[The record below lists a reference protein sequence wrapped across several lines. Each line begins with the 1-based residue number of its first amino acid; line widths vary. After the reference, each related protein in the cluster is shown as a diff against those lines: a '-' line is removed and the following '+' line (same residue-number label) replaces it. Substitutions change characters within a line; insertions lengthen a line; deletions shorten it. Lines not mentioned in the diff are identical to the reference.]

1 MAQRLGT
8 ALKGRRLT
16 PDSSAAMAKRK
27 PKHDASDTPAL
38 PTGGRASPP
47 TGEPAPTRPPSRPR
61 TKRKPGATLPDATHP
76 SAQRQPI
83 NVLVVESDARRATES
98 TAALAAGIGA
108 RCTIAIGTDDAQ
120 RLLSDEPFDAVLI
133 DADIPNSRGVEL
145 ALSILGAK
153 GEPRTEPAANEAPR
167 VILLASDPGFDLSL
181 RAMRAGVC
189 DLLKKPVQP
198 AALNESVR
206 RAAEQA
212 RSARAQER
220 RVQRLKRL
228 CRRLNTARE
237 EVTQQVGGLCEELFN
252 AYEDLAGQME
262 QVTMATEFSSLI
274 RQELDVESLLRTT
287 LEFLLTKTGPTN
299 AAVFLPTGPRE
310 YSLGAYVN
318 YDIPRETAD
327 VLLDHL
333 ADTLPQRFE
342 DESTV
347 LLSTTSRELAEWTQE
362 GAAWI
367 ADSHSLVFACRSHD
381 ECLAVATLFRDP
393 SRPFTPEVIAQ
404 IEIMRDLFTQQL
416 SRVINLHNR
425 HKPKHAWPG
434 FADPADEDQDYGLA
448 A

>member
-1 MAQRLGT
+1 
-8 ALKGRRLT
+8 
-16 PDSSAAMAKRK
+16 MAKRK
-27 PKHDASDTPAL
+27 PKLDASDTPAGIT
-38 PTGGRASPP
+38 PGTEG
-47 TGEPAPTRPPSRPR
+47 PSAARPR
-61 TKRKPGATLPDATHP
+61 GKRKSAANAQPALPE
-76 SAQRQPI
+76 SAPRSPVH
-83 NVLVVESDARRATES
+83 VLVVESDARRATES
-98 TAALAAGIGA
+98 SAALAAGLGA
-108 RCTIAIGTDDAQ
+108 RCTVAIGTDDAR
-120 RLLSDEPFDAVLI
+120 RLMLDEPFDAVLI
-133 DADIPNSRGVEL
+133 DADLPNQRGVEL
-145 ALSILGAK
+145 ALAILTPAAGEPADALGA
-153 GEPRTEPAANEAPR
+153 APR
-167 VILLASDPGFDLSL
+167 VILMAADPGFDLSL

-189 DLLKKPVQP
+189 DLLKKPVKP
-198 AALNESVR
+198 EALNESVR
-206 RAAEQA
+206 RAAEKA
-212 RSARAQER
+212 RAARAQER

-237 EVTQQVGGLCEELFN
+237 EVTQQVGGLCEELFS

-342 DESTV
+342 DQTEI
-347 LLSTTSRELAEWTQE
+347 LLSTESRELSEWTHE

-367 ADSHSLVFACRSHD
+367 ADSDALVFACRSQD
-381 ECLAVATLFRDP
+381 ECLAVAALFRDP
-393 SRPFTPEVIAQ
+393 SRPFTPEVVAQ
-404 IEIMRDLFTQQL
+404 LGIMRDLFTQQL

-434 FADPADEDQDYGLA
+434 YADGADEDQDYGLA

>member
-1 MAQRLGT
+1 
-8 ALKGRRLT
+8 
-16 PDSSAAMAKRK
+16 MAKRK
-27 PKHDASDTPAL
+27 PKHDASDT
-38 PTGGRASPP
+38 RAPET
-47 TGEPAPTRPPSRPR
+47 TGEQGPAAPRPR
-61 TKRKPGATLPDATHP
+61 GKRARTNLPEAARH
-76 SAQRQPI
+76 QPV
-83 NVLVVESDARRATES
+83 NVLFVDADARRAAEH

-108 RCTIAIGTDDAQ
+108 RCTIAIGTDDA
-120 RLLSDEPFDAVLI
+120 RRALLDEAFDAVLI
-133 DADIPNSRGVEL
+133 DADLPNDRGVEL
-145 ALSILGAK
+145 ALSILAPSPAEAYA
-153 GEPRTEPAANEAPR
+153 EPKASGPPR
-167 VILLASDPGFDLSL
+167 VILLAADPGFDLSL

-198 AALNESVR
+198 AALNDSVR

-212 RSARAQER
+212 HASRAQQR

-262 QVTMATEFSSLI
+262 QVTMATEFSSLV

-318 YDIPRETAD
+318 YDLPRETAD

-342 DESTV
+342 DHTDI
-347 LLSTTSRELAEWTQE
+347 LLSTESRELEDWTRE

-367 ADSHSLVFACRSHD
+367 AGSASLVFACRSQD
-381 ECLAVATLFRDP
+381 ECLAVAALFRDP
-393 SRPFTPEVIAQ
+393 SRPFTREVVAQ
-404 IEIMRDLFTQQL
+404 LEIMRDLFTKQL
-416 SRVINLHNR
+416 ARVINLHNR

-434 FADPADEDQDYGLA
+434 FADGADEDQDYGLA